1 MQGGDCSVSHHP
13 QLRLRS
19 RNLCFVGQALRLLE
33 RFPLYQ
39 WNRPSRADVLMFR
52 NQLELTRQLLSSQP
66 FQGDLWVRQ
75 VAALCRRVYDYATL
89 SVCSGI
95 YCVIFI
101 LKRSIFNLLYIY
113 EGLYFISTVF

>member
-1 MQGGDCSVSHHP
+1 MQDVDYSVNHHP

-19 RNLCFVGQALRLLE
+19 RNLRFVGQAPRLLE
-33 RFPLYQ
+33 RFQLCQ
-39 WNRPSRADVLMFR
+39 WNRHSRVDVLMFR
-52 NQLELTRQLLSSQP
+52 NQLELTQQLLWSQL
-66 FQGDLWVRQ
+66 FQEDHWVRQ
-75 VAALCRRVYDYATL
+75 VAAVCRRVYDYATL